1 MKRGSAT
8 LAAVLVVCACASD
21 KQTDG
26 PNRSPRGARQAA
38 PVEEVAAQPKA
49 AAPQPWDPF
58 GAKPAAEPAA
68 EIEKKAPDERDY
80 AAELL
85 AAIGSPV
92 QCLRTRVGP
101 DVPSAI
107 AISLEATV
115 VETGIV
121 TRNQVTSAQ
130 LDASEIKCVATRLAA
145 LRLRA
150 PIPDAPRTVRA
161 TLELNQQAPPAK
173 PAAAD
178 QERAEESEGDAP
190 DQEPAE
196 PLEAAREDAPRE
208 EEPRYEEPRYEEPR
222 YEEPRQDDPREEE
235 PREEEPR
242 EEEPQPSED
251 RGSDDSAQPPE

>member
-26 PNRSPRGARQAA
+26 PSRNPRGARQGA

-58 GAKPAAEPAA
+58 GATPAAEPAA
-68 EIEKKAPDERDY
+68 EVEKKAPDERDY

-130 LDASEIKCVATRLAA
+130 LDASEIKCVAARLAA

-161 TLELNQQAPPAK
+161 TLELKQAPAAK

-178 QERAEESEGDAP
+178 QERAEENEGDAP
-190 DQEPAE
+190 DKEPAE

-208 EEPRYEEPRYEEPR
+208 EEPRYEEPR